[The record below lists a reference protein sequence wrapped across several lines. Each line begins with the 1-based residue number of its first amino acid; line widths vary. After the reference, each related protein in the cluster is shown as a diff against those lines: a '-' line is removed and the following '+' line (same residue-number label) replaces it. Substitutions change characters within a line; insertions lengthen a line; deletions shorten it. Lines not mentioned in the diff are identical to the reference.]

1 MQAMAYQQMMMQQ
14 QQIHLQRMMMQ
25 QQGMVF
31 PAGMPGV
38 VVGGMPVMPGVGG
51 VLPGMPPMAASVG
64 GGGGQ
69 SMAGLF
75 KPPSGST
82 GAPQAKKDD
91 RKFDFVKD
99 AMHTAGK
106 K

>member
-14 QQIHLQRMMMQ
+14 QQIQLQRMMMQ

-31 PAGMPGV
+31 TPGV
-38 VVGGMPVMPGVGG
+38 VGAVPVMPVGAVPH
-51 VLPGMPPMAASVG
+51 VLPGMPPMAG
-64 GGGGQ
+64 GGGGHH
-69 SMAGLF
+69 MAGLF
-75 KPPSGST
+75 KAPSASA
-82 GAPQAKKDD
+82 GAPQAGKDD
-91 RKFDFVKD
+91 KKFDFVKD